1 MTDLEK
7 AGELVA
13 LAEKFIQYKHNLSY
27 VYFFFEFG
35 SLYAGWL
42 LVLVATEWIRNP
54 YVLISSMIACA
65 GLGIGMHKVVFAE
78 TLRKV
83 KRRRIE
89 GLFWALSFAVP
100 FVGVHMLFGAL
111 NFPDIL
117 FTSGFAWYLSLG
129 IALIFVAILVENW
142 YVKSRVLLTR
152 PFVIAGILL
161 VLTAPLV
168 LLIADNVHQYSGN
181 PLGLGLMLISY
192 LISGTVTL
200 IKAEDVFK

>member
-1 MTDLEK
+1 MTDLKK
-7 AGELVA
+7 AGELAV
-13 LAEKFIQYKHNLSY
+13 LAEKFVQYKHNLSY
-27 VYFFFEFG
+27 VYFFFAFG

-65 GLGIGMHKVVFAE
+65 VLGIAMLKVVFAE
-78 TLRKV
+78 TFRKI
-83 KRRRIE
+83 KRGRIE
-89 GLFWALSFAVP
+89 GLYWVLSFAAP
-100 FVGVHMLFGAL
+100 FVGVHMLFGSL
-111 NFPDIL
+111 NFPDVL

-129 IALIFVAILVENW
+129 IALISVAILVENW

-152 PFVIAGILL
+152 PFLIAGILL
-161 VLTAPLV
+161 ILTAPLV
-168 LLIADNVHQYSGN
+168 LLIADYVHQYSGN

-200 IKAEDVFK
+200 IRAENVFK